1 MTALLSTFAFYLL
14 AGVIV
19 MSALGVITAR
29 NPVHCVLLLILAFF
43 NAAGLFILMGAEFL
57 AMILIIVYVGA
68 IAVLFLFVVMML
80 DIDQASVRRGF
91 FNYLPLGLVIGGI
104 LLFELIAVLVAL
116 GTGAG
121 AGAGA
126 GEVAAYV
133 EPQRV
138 QAFDLGVLLYTRYVH
153 FFQLAGLVLLVAMIG
168 AIVLTMSHRTNIKR
182 QQPGLQSTRQVS
194 ASIEIKKIKPGQG
207 L

>member
-121 AGAGA
+121 AGAG
-126 GEVAAYV
+126 EVAAYV

>member
-104 LLFELIAVLVAL
+104 LLFELIAVLAAL
-116 GTGAG
+116 GAG

-126 GEVAAYV
+126 GEAAAYV

>member
-104 LLFELIAVLVAL
+104 LLFELIAVLAAL
-116 GTGAG
+116 GAGTGAG
-121 AGAGA
+121 AGEA
-126 GEVAAYV
+126 AAYV

-182 QQPGLQSTRQVS
+182 QHPGLQSTRQVS

>member
-104 LLFELIAVLVAL
+104 LLFELIAVLAAL

-121 AGAGA
+121 AGAG

-182 QQPGLQSTRQVS
+182 QQPGVQSTRQVS